1 MTHTATH
8 FADTDELGCGELMM
22 ALMKAVKPL
31 EPGQILDLH
40 AADSGAK
47 EDIPAWCNMTG
58 HKLLAAQT
66 GDDCNHYLIQKKEN

>member
-40 AADSGAK
+40 AADSGA
-47 EDIPAWCNMTG
+47 
-58 HKLLAAQT
+58 
-66 GDDCNHYLIQKKEN
+66 